1 MFGKV
6 TCILCPNE
14 ATETKFCVECN
25 PVVHTKQWLRTK
37 RRGSKRPSR
46 PSWRRS
52 QKILKISGDTSELLK
67 QVAKSR

>member
-25 PVVHTKQWLRTK
+25 PVVHTKQFWEGVDLAAATIPRMVEN
-37 RRGSKRPSR
+37 
-46 PSWRRS
+46 
-52 QKILKISGDTSELLK
+52 QKKSEQKTFAAELEEI
-67 QVAKSR
+67 AEDFED

>member
-25 PVVHTKQWLRTK
+25 PVVHTKQFWEGVDLAAATIPRMVENQKK
-37 RRGSKRPSR
+37 RE
-46 PSWRRS
+46 
-52 QKILKISGDTSELLK
+52 QKAFAAELEEI
-67 QVAKSR
+67 AEDFAD